1 MSWVRLM
8 AAQLHQPEASAGE
21 AAETRLAE
29 AARDV
34 FADRLKAAW
43 LSGSAVYQGAKPG
56 RSDIDVVLVL
66 DGDVALPADEATL
79 ARIRR
84 FVDAYLAVH
93 AWRGL
98 DPDLD
103 FPGEYVVPAT
113 LEEAIAWR
121 GFAYEG
127 AVPTEFP
134 PVETSDYWLG
144 RPDRWFHAWVSMTA
158 FSRFLTGDRD
168 YHSRTKLAA
177 WTAVVRFV
185 LRNVAAASASVDDL
199 LPMLAQFGLK
209 PSYRAFW
216 PGEREWVGRA
226 VAALEAEGSVVL
238 DHDRIVPNRARL
250 QQWEREVEAAIADDG
265 GRPPLLLPPDL
276 HREVG
281 RYATRRWAELGAGYL
296 P

>member
-1 MSWVRLM
+1 M
-8 AAQLHQPEASAGE
+8 ADDPGFAGVGTSVEAE
-21 AAETRLAE
+21 QRLA
-29 AARDV
+29 AAVGRIFGDGC
-34 FADRLKAAW
+34 RAAW

-56 RSDIDVVLVL
+56 RSDIDVVVVL
-66 DGDVALPADEATL
+66 DGDVALPADESTIAL
-79 ARIRR
+79 IRR
-84 FVDAYLAVH
+84 FVDEYLQVH

-113 LEEAIAWR
+113 LEQAIAWR

-127 AVPTEFP
+127 AVPAEFP
-134 PVETSDYWLG
+134 PVESSDYWLG

-158 FSRFLTGDRD
+158 FSRFLAGDRA
-168 YHSRTKLAA
+168 YHSEAKLAA

-185 LRNVAAASASVDDL
+185 LRNVAAASLSIDDV

-209 PSYRAFW
+209 PSYRGFW
-216 PGEREWVGRA
+216 SDERESVRRA
-226 VAALEAEGSVVL
+226 VEALDAEGFLAL
-238 DHDRIVPNRARL
+238 DEDRIVPNRPRL
-250 QQWEREVEAAIADDG
+250 LEWEREVESAIARDG

-281 RYATRRWAELGAGYL
+281 RYAARRWAELGGGNL

>member
-1 MSWVRLM
+1 M
-8 AAQLHQPEASAGE
+8 ATQEQETESSAAGE
-21 AAETRLAE
+21 AEARLAN
-29 AARDV
+29 AV
-34 FADRLKAAW
+34 HNIFAGRLKAAW

-56 RSDIDVVLVL
+56 RSDIDVVVVL
-66 DGDVALPADEATL
+66 EGDVALPADEATI
-79 ARIRR
+79 AQIRR
-84 FVDAYLAVH
+84 FVDEYLLVH
-93 AWRGL
+93 ARLGL

-127 AVPTEFP
+127 AVPAEFP
-134 PVETSDYWLG
+134 PVDSSDYWLG

-158 FSRFLTGDRD
+158 FSRFLAGDRAF
-168 YHSRTKLAA
+168 HSEAKLAA

-185 LRNVAAASASVDDL
+185 LRNVAAASASIDDL

-216 PGEREWVGRA
+216 PGEREWVRRA
-226 VAALEAEGSVVL
+226 VEALEAQGFVAL
-238 DHDRIVPNRARL
+238 DHGRIVPNRSRL
-250 QQWEREVEAAIADDG
+250 QQWEREVETAVAEDG
-265 GRPPLLLPPDL
+265 GHPPLLLPPEL
-276 HREVG
+276 HRDVG
-281 RYATRRWAELGAGYL
+281 CYATRRWAELGTGHL